1 MTTPIFKNLSSL
13 SQSELLQI
21 LGQNSFVVLAGA
33 GVSCWEPTTLP
44 TGQDFTSGV
53 NNSIF
58 RDPSHPSI
66 SQNDW
71 NKLEELLC
79 DVPFELL
86 MERCPSHDKI
96 RPILANLFFSRNSN
110 PIHDTLSQLAT
121 RGLIHSIITTNYDL
135 ALDEALTG
143 SSLKTVVQES
153 DVPVSGT
160 RVYFKI
166 HGCAG
171 TPTSMVFSLKHES
184 AMHRWKQGLL
194 EELIEN
200 KVLLI
205 IGYSGFDFEVCPEIA
220 RISVKAIAW
229 NFFSQIDYERSPGF
243 DHLKNT
249 NINKTILLGDMLS
262 IFSLLGHPIS
272 PQRYL
277 NSQSNIT
284 SLLQSSFLKDELLL
298 WRTRILNTMGNSRLA
313 LLSID
318 GLRPDSSTN
327 NKVVLEY
334 AQALFHNG
342 KYLSAF
348 NEFIRAAQL
357 SSCPYEKLHRE
368 LDACDSLRCFGS
380 YRRAYSM
387 LKKISKKIYLLP
399 TSDIDLKSRVLLKEL
414 LIVYDFYKI
423 FQKTRMYFF
432 ARLLRDKSV
441 LLIEQGAP
449 LSLEA
454 GRWLDFQQY
463 RFWCERFN
471 LDASILA
478 NNSGYPPLP
487 TKKGYKHLGYQVAL
501 LMEICERAK
510 QNRSTCNEIDEGLDL
525 AKYLGSHPSCW
536 KMAQISSK
544 LFPAQRR
551 RWKKICNNYRK
562 KCEYTFFI
570 RVQFAML
577 GS

>member
-1 MTTPIFKNLSSL
+1 MIPPNLKNLSSL

-21 LGQNSFVVLAGA
+21 LGQNSVVVLVGA
-33 GVSCWEPTTLP
+33 GISCWEPTKLP
-44 TGQDFTSGV
+44 TGQDFTSVV

-58 RDPSHPSI
+58 RDPIHPFI
-66 SQNDW
+66 NQNDW
-71 NKLEELLC
+71 NKLEELLR

-96 RPILANLFFSRNSN
+96 RSILANLFFSRKPN
-110 PIHDTLSQLAT
+110 PIHDTLSQLVKS
-121 RGLIHSIITTNYDL
+121 GLIHSIITTNYDL
-135 ALDEALTG
+135 SLDEALTG
-143 SSLKTVVQES
+143 SLLKKVVQES
-153 DVPVSGT
+153 DLPVS
-160 RVYFKI
+160 RARLYFKI

-171 TPTSMVFSLKHES
+171 TPNSMVFSLKHES
-184 AMHRWKQGLL
+184 AMPEWKQGLL

-220 RISVKAIAW
+220 RISVKSIVW
-229 NFFSQIDYERSPGF
+229 NFFSQNDYERSPGF
-243 DHLKNT
+243 NHLKNT
-249 NINKTILLGDMLS
+249 NINKTVLLGDMLT
-262 IFSLLGHPIS
+262 IFSLLGHPIR

-277 NSQSNIT
+277 NSQSNIS
-284 SLLQSSFLKDELLL
+284 SLLQNSFLKDELLL
-298 WRTRILNTMGNSRLA
+298 WRSRILNTMGNSRLA

-318 GLRPDSSTN
+318 GLQPDLSTN

-348 NEFIRAAQL
+348 NEFIRAVKL
-357 SSCPYEKLHRE
+357 SSCPYEKLHLE

-380 YRRAYSM
+380 YRRAHSM
-387 LKKISKKIYLLP
+387 LNKIKKEIDLLP

-414 LIVYDFYKI
+414 LMFYEIYKI
-423 FQKTRMYFF
+423 FRKTRLFF
-432 ARLLRDKSV
+432 LARILRDKSAW
-441 LLIEQGAP
+441 LIEQGAP
-449 LSLEA
+449 LSLES
-454 GRWLDFQQY
+454 GKWLDFQQY

-478 NNSGYPPLP
+478 NHNGYPPLP

-501 LMEICERAK
+501 LMEICDRAK
-510 QNRSTCNEIDEGLDL
+510 QGHSTSNEIDEGLEL

-536 KMAQISSK
+536 KIAQISRKS
-544 LFPAQRR
+544 FPAQRR
-551 RWKKICNNYRK
+551 RWKQIYDNYLR
-562 KCEYTFFI
+562 KCEYSFPA
-570 RVQFAML
+570 RVQFSLL
-577 GS
+577 GT